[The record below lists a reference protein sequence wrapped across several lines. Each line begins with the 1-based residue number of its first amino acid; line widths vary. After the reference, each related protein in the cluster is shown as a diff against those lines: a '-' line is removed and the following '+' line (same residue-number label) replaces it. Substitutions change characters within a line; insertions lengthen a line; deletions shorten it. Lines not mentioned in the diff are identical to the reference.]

1 MMLPTI
7 QEHDGLQQAVN
18 AKDLYQSLGLN
29 ATNWSRWHVTNIA
42 DNPFALAGVDY
53 HAFVMMTNGNET
65 QNYALS
71 IDFAKKL
78 AMQARTDKG
87 EQVRDYFIECEER
100 LKQPV
105 MPETALPKNY
115 LSALKT
121 LVTTL
126 EEKQVIQDQLV
137 IAQVK
142 SDALDT
148 ITQSIDT
155 FGVRDAAKNLDM
167 KQGDFVEWCTDEHKP
182 LHLRKPISS
191 LFMYRDGKGRLN
203 AYSHRIEQGFMEQKI
218 NAYIDNRGQQRTSK
232 EAIFTAA
239 GVAHI
244 AKLIKKEKYKMLEIV
259 LARQA

>member
-191 LFMYRDGKGRLN
+191 PER
-203 AYSHRIEQGFMEQKI
+203 
-218 NAYIDNRGQQRTSK
+218 
-232 EAIFTAA
+232 
-239 GVAHI
+239 
-244 AKLIKKEKYKMLEIV
+244 
-259 LARQA
+259 